1 MRDSLRSSST
11 AGAAELVPIPTSS
24 VSGLKQSSPFSRRV
38 LRCSAKIRR
47 LYWSFLIKGGEHFNK
62 LGDLPSN
69 HGCWVYR
76 STVGEHF
83 DKLSDLLSNHGCWV
97 YRSTHATYYAVL
109 PVRLSLP
116 LTFTPWSGLCL
127 WVCFFFCF
135 ILIIPMWW
143 IPLYFSAYCWMMPP
157 SSTRYSCA
165 IKHFFDDNSFS
176 ALYMSIMPHSSFLVF
191 VVETCILRDVF
202 YMRLHVFYFEL
213 HFILEFAHFIPHY
226 TVDHTPK

>member
-1 MRDSLRSSST
+1 VSAVYETLEPSPALSFVQT
-11 AGAAELVPIPTSS
+11 ATKE
-24 VSGLKQSSPFSRRV
+24 
-38 LRCSAKIRR
+38 SAKEKCLYLVDKHIGYR
-47 LYWSFLIKGGEHFNK
+47 LVS
-62 LGDLPSN
+62 
-69 HGCWVYR
+69 
-76 STVGEHF
+76 
-83 DKLSDLLSNHGCWV
+83 LSNHGCWV